1 MLMSSQDSANTYHT
15 KLSCGQYGGF
25 SQPKI
30 VSSGSPL
37 LTGDGAPSSV
47 DEGVSWS
54 DKHLPN
60 FMLDPSS
67 LK

>member
-1 MLMSSQDSANTYHT
+1 MLMSSQDSANTDHT

-37 LTGDGAPSSV
+37 LTGDGTPSSV
-47 DEGVSWS
+47 DEGVS
-54 DKHLPN
+54 
-60 FMLDPSS
+60 
-67 LK
+67 